1 MAGMIETLEQMLGGQ
16 ADKLGSRIGAD
27 PAQTQTAVSAAIPV
41 LVAAL
46 GQEASSP
53 GLRRAIERDHDGAVI
68 DNLDG
73 YVEGTASLN
82 PRATDGVGILEH
94 TLGDR
99 QQDVARSLSSKTGL
113 DLGSIMQLLPIL
125 APIVMGMLGKQTR
138 STSSGSGSGGLGL
151 DALGSILG
159 GAQREATSRNPDIGD
174 ILGGLVGGGSAAR
187 GTGAPASGG
196 ELGDLLGSLGGRK
209 PQS

>member
-1 MAGMIETLEQMLGGQ
+1 MAGMIDSIEQMLGGR
-16 ADKLGSRIGAD
+16 AEKIGSRIGAD
-27 PAQTQTAVSAAIPV
+27 PGKTQSAMSAAIPV

-46 GQEASSP
+46 GQEATSP
-53 GLRRAIERDHDGAVI
+53 GLRQAIERDHDGAVI

-73 YVEGTASLN
+73 YVDGTAQLN

-99 QQDVARSLSSKTGL
+99 QDSVARSLSAKTGL

-138 STSSGSGSGGLGL
+138 SAGSGSGSGGFGL
-151 DALGSILG
+151 DDLGSILG
-159 GAQREATSRNPDIGD
+159 GAQQEATSRNPDIGD
-174 ILGGLVGGGSAAR
+174 ILGGLVGGSSGRSS
-187 GTGAPASGG
+187 GGASGSG
-196 ELGDLLGSLGGRK
+196 GLDDLLGSLGGRR
-209 PQS
+209 PGS

>member
-1 MAGMIETLEQMLGGQ
+1 MAEMIETLEQLLGGR
-16 ADKLGSRIGAD
+16 ADRIGSRIGAD
-27 PAQTQTAVSAAIPV
+27 PGQTQSAVSAALPV

-53 GLRRAIERDHDGAVI
+53 GLRQALERDHDGAVN

-73 YVEGTASLN
+73 YVDGTATLN

-99 QQDVARSLSSKTGL
+99 QQGVAQALSAKSGL

-125 APIVMGMLGKQTR
+125 APIVMGMLGKKARTE
-138 STSSGSGSGGLGL
+138 GGGGGLG
-151 DALGSILG
+151 DLGSILG
-159 GAQREATSRNPDIGD
+159 GLTGGSGSSGGGLGD
-174 ILGGLVGGGSAAR
+174 ILGGLTGGSARAN
-187 GTGAPASGG
+187 TGAPARSGD
-196 ELGDLLGSLGGRK
+196 LSDLLGSLSGKK
-209 PQS
+209 PGA